1 MPQPDPSTTGA
12 SPMRR
17 TVTRVAFH
25 SHLWLGVLFTVVLAV
40 IAVTGILLNH
50 KRALGLMPD
59 VPHTPSG
66 AFDESLPLARL
77 AAIAMDTVRAAG
89 VALPSDDPLRA
100 IDRMDAR
107 PRNGFVKV
115 RFRDA
120 ASTEVTVDL
129 ANGRVLDVGRRGD
142 VYLEKLHSGETF
154 GDGWI
159 LLSDAGAIAL
169 LVTLVSG
176 YWLWIAP
183 RLSAG
188 SGGHV
193 RRREDASS
201 DREAT

>member
-1 MPQPDPSTTGA
+1 MALHDQRTPGA
-12 SPMRR
+12 HQTRR
-17 TVTRVAFH
+17 TITRVAFH

-59 VPHTPSG
+59 VAHTPTG
-66 AFDESLPLARL
+66 AFDASIPLARM
-77 AAIAMDTVRAAG
+77 AAIAIDTARAAG
-89 VALPSDDPLRA
+89 VVLPSDDPLRA

-115 RFRDA
+115 RLRDA

-129 ANGRVLDVGRRGD
+129 ADGRVLDVGARGD
-142 VYLEKLHSGETF
+142 AFLEKLHSGELF
-154 GDGWI
+154 GDDWI
-159 LLSDAGAIAL
+159 LLSDAGAVAL

-188 SGGHV
+188 TAGRV
-193 RRREDASS
+193 RRRDEAEPN
-201 DREAT
+201 REAQ